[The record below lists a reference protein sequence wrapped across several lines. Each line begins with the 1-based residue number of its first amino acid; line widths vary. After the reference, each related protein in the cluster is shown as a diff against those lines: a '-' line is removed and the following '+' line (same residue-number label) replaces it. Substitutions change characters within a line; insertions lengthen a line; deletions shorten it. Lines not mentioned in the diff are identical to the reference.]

1 MCIYIHLNIPLF
13 ITVSYSY
20 TINMHSSFSQAYANY
35 IYHISSHAT
44 FIIITYLSY
53 IFSFFT
59 HITYTH
65 PLPYYVHIIASYA
78 IPHSHHTRHILFHLH
93 TIHAIIHII
102 SYHTQWMITCYAS
115 FYYLYICAPNH
126 TIIPICIS
134 SHLCSIHTIIYIYIT
149 SFLRPQ
155 SHQCMYKKK
164 KRHLATRWVNVNV
177 METRAIGGTQVPI
190 VGLEVSL

>member
-115 FYYLYICAPNH
+115 FYYLYICAPN
-126 TIIPICIS
+126 TPKFTSIIYVSAPPTHQYIICIS
-134 SHLCSIHTIIYIYIT
+134 APPTHQYVSMLCVFLLYV
-149 SFLRPQ
+149 FLRPQ
-155 SHQCMYKKK
+155 HTKM
-164 KRHLATRWVNVNV
+164 
-177 METRAIGGTQVPI
+177 
-190 VGLEVSL
+190 